1 MDKITIASEDMPGT
15 REKARPTKRGNR
27 ASRVPEIL
35 EASMRVLTSEG
46 YAKYS
51 VNRVAAETGILLS
64 TLQHYFPSREHLLR
78 ETIREY
84 VSRYVGRYR
93 MVASNKLLSPHQ
105 RLDAIVDT
113 FVDDFGESDAAGFV
127 LEVWALAEH
136 EPFAAEL
143 VNATNGQFR
152 QMFDQIVNETSPFL
166 STEERAVRSALLTA
180 HADGLVLF
188 LRRSGDQA
196 PQLSAIRQG
205 IKVVWRALANG

>member
-1 MDKITIASEDMPGT
+1 MDKITIASEDMSGT
-15 REKARPTKRGNR
+15 REKPRPRKRGNR

-35 EASMRVLTSEG
+35 EASMHVLTSEG

-105 RLDAIVDT
+105 RLDAIVDS

-143 VNATNGQFR
+143 VSATNGQFR
-152 QMFDQIVNETSPFL
+152 QMFDQIVNEASPFL

-188 LRRSGDQA
+188 LRRSGDEA